1 MAGMIRKLQTNRE
14 KLTSIE
20 QRMHPLIVMLRRA
33 LLPEDRMLLDELY
46 EAAEDNINLAS
57 KTVGLVTDLEMIL
70 FSLLMEQQKML
81 YLLEQKVGQED

>member
-1 MAGMIRKLQTNRE
+1 MAGMIRKLQANRE

-20 QRMHPLIVMLRRA
+20 QRMHPLIVILRRA
-33 LLPEDRMLLDELY
+33 LLPEDRLLLDELY

-81 YLLEQKVGQED
+81 YLLEQKAGQED